1 MRLYLPSIGYVY
13 DAHAAR
19 TQQDELVRAMIPVVS
34 TEEAVPYVHLQA
46 PDGAVW
52 KVSIDN
58 LGAVTTVKVQG

>member
-13 DAHAAR
+13 DAHTAR

-46 PDGAVW
+46 PDASVW
-52 KVSIDN
+52 KVTISD
-58 LGAVTTVKVQG
+58 LGVLTTVKVQG